1 MRIERLSVR
10 NFRGIKTL
18 EWSLKGQPIC
28 CLIGAGDSAKTTVL
42 DAAEAALSPRWI
54 TFNEADFHEVDTSQ
68 EILIEVTIGE
78 LSNTLLADGRFGLY
92 IRGLAEDGSINDEPE
107 DSDQPVLTVR
117 LSVDATMEPVWSLV
131 CDRYPV
137 PRILSNRDRAM
148 FCLVRLAGD
157 EARHLTWAQGSVL
170 SKITGA
176 NDETAQ
182 LLAQAY
188 RTARTSANLKSVAE
202 LSTAAGAAEKAARK
216 LGAYVS
222 SEYGPD
228 LELGRGGFNA
238 GSIALHDGLV
248 PLRLAG
254 LGTRRLATLAVQR
267 SAISEGAIVLVDELE
282 QGLEPHRVMGAMAQ
296 LRKWQA
302 EAEKDNLPRGQ
313 ILMTTHS
320 DVVIGELPPP
330 ALFVMHRKDQSLSGI
345 KQACA
350 GGDLSR
356 IMKHAPRALFARRI
370 LVCEG
375 ATELGLMLGL
385 RETYAGRHDNVPI
398 EQLGGAIINGQGA
411 AAPPLAAALAW
422 LGYQVALFRDSDRPL
437 DKKWAGYLSKYQVPV
452 LEYMNAMNTEQAV
465 FLSAP
470 DASVE
475 DLLTVVMEG
484 ISEATL
490 LDHLRGAFPGTPV
503 EEDFSQWGPPLNAV
517 AHRLALANLAIKM
530 KWFKSEERGRAI
542 APAVLNIIQENA
554 ASALAQCLLNIEQ
567 WFYVDA

>member
-1 MRIERLSVR
+1 MRIERLSIK
-10 NFRGIKTL
+10 NFRGIKSL
-18 EWSLKGQPIC
+18 DWSLQGQPIC
-28 CLIGAGDSAKTTVL
+28 CLIGVGDSSKTTVL

-54 TFNEADFHEVDTSQ
+54 TFNEADFNEVDTSQ
-68 EILIEVTIGE
+68 EILVELTIGE
-78 LSNTLLADGRFGLY
+78 LSNTLLSDGRFGLY
-92 IRGLAEDGSINDEPE
+92 LRGLAADGSINDEPE
-107 DSDQPVLTVR
+107 DADQPVLTVR

-148 FCLVRLAGD
+148 FCLVRLAGE

-188 RTARTSANLKSVAE
+188 RTARTSANLKSVTE
-202 LSTAAGAAEKAARK
+202 LSQAASEAEKAARK
-216 LGAYVS
+216 LGAYVN

-238 GSIALHDGLV
+238 GSIALHDGVV

-282 QGLEPHRVMGAMAQ
+282 QGLEPHRVVGAMSQ

-302 EAEKDNLPRGQ
+302 EAEASYLPRGQ

-330 ALFVMHRKDQSLSGI
+330 ALFVVHRTPQHSTLI
-345 KQACA
+345 KQASK

-356 IMKHAPRALFARRI
+356 IMKHAPRALFARKI
-370 LVCEG
+370 LICEG

-385 RETYAGRHDNVPI
+385 RETYAARHDDVPI

-411 AAPPLAAALAW
+411 AAPPLAVALAW
-422 LGYQVALFRDSDRPL
+422 LGYQVAIFRDSDRTL
-437 DKKWAGYLSKYQVPV
+437 DQKWAGYLATMQVSV
-452 LEYMNAMNTEQAV
+452 LEYANALNTEQAV
-465 FLSAP
+465 FLA
-470 DASVE
+470 ASDRCVE
-475 DLLTVVMEG
+475 DLFGVVVNG
-484 ISEATL
+484 ISEPTL
-490 LDHLRGAFPGTPV
+490 LDHLRGAFPGVPV
-503 EEDFSQWGPPLNAV
+503 DDDFDAWGPEGSGW
-517 AHRLALANLAIKM
+517 AHRQTLADLAIQKRWL
-530 KWFKSEERGRAI
+530 KNEERGRAI
-542 APAVLNIIQENA
+542 APVVLKIVQENA
-554 ASALAQCLLNIEQ
+554 GSPLAQCLLSIEQ
-567 WFYVDA
+567 WFYVNA